1 MNKIS
6 IAVSAILL
14 VSASASATVTEQQW
28 GNWYGNTGGMEFA
41 LTSQNKAGQ
50 TLTFSCSNKQ
60 MLVTL
65 ASLRENW
72 SARSDEGLDDLHL
85 LINRKSYDLDNET
98 LFPNDPVPAKL
109 AFEALAQTKASDTIV
124 FTSRQTGDSKTFSA
138 RGLHDAL
145 NGVTWQDC
153 MSQP

>member
-1 MNKIS
+1 
-6 IAVSAILL
+6 
-14 VSASASATVTEQQW
+14 
-28 GNWYGNTGGMEFA
+28 MEFA

-65 ASLRENW
+65 ASPRENW

-98 LFPNDPVPAKL
+98 FFPNDPVPAKL
-109 AFEALAQTKASDTIV
+109 AFEALAQTKASDTLV
-124 FTSRQTGDSKTFSA
+124 FTSRQTGVQCSWPA
-138 RGLHDAL
+138 
-145 NGVTWQDC
+145 
-153 MSQP
+153 

>member
-1 MNKIS
+1 MSKIS
-6 IAVSAILL
+6 IVVSAILL
-14 VSASASATVTEQQW
+14 VSASASATVTEQKW

-41 LTSQNKAGQ
+41 LTTQNRAGQ

-65 ASLRENW
+65 ASQQENW
-72 SARSDEGLDDLHL
+72 SAKSDEGLDDLHL
-85 LINRKSYDLDNET
+85 LINHKPYDLDNET
-98 LFPNDPVPAKL
+98 LSPNDPVPAKL
-109 AFEALAQTKASDTIV
+109 TFEALAQTKASDTLV
-124 FTSRQTGDSKTFSA
+124 FTSRQTGDSKPFNA

-145 NGVTWQDC
+145 NGITWQDC